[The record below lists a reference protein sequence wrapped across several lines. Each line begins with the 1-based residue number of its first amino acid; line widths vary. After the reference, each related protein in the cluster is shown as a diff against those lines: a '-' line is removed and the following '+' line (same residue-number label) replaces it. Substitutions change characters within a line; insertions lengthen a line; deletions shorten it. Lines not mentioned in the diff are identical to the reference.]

1 MNDSAAA
8 PPEARAHAFEGALG
22 RYWIRPALPQDRE
35 ALRRMIENESP
46 ADRRLRFFRAIH
58 RVPDALLDPMLRD
71 DDPRHAALVA
81 IGPDPDELVASAM
94 LVAPRD
100 SQAGEFGILVAR
112 RHANQRLGTHLMEC
126 LAREA
131 AARGFHS
138 LFGMILAENTE
149 MVDLARRLGFT
160 IEPSEDPGCVK
171 AVRRIQGAAARAQ

>member
-1 MNDSAAA
+1 MVMSD
-8 PPEARAHAFEGALG
+8 ARSHAFNGSRG

-35 ALRRMIENESP
+35 ALRRMIESESP

-58 RVPDALLDPMLRD
+58 QVPDALLDPMLRD

-81 IGPDPDELVASAM
+81 TGPEPGELVASAM

-112 RHANQRLGTHLMEC
+112 RHAGQRLGTHLMEC

-131 AARGFHS
+131 AARGLTS
-138 LFGMILAENTE
+138 LFGVILAENTE

-160 IEPSEDPGCVK
+160 LEPSEDPGCVK
-171 AVRRIQGAAARAQ
+171 AVRRIDAGAARAQ